1 MFYSKG
7 YSLERM
13 SEFLTTTSQ
22 GVYGIPLGV
31 SASYIILFSIYGI
44 ATKIA
49 PIALALIMFG
59 LGLGLTVNDFL
70 RVVKIPRDFL
80 VGFLCQVILLPII
93 AFILIKIIPMPL
105 EIALGVMVIA
115 AAPGGV
121 TSNVLTKFANGDV
134 ALSVSLTAIV
144 SILSILTV
152 PFIIFTSA
160 DLLGVSEINREIS
173 MTSMSLKM
181 FFVVTVPVIFG
192 MVVRS
197 LMTDFITRKTL
208 IVQRI
213 SVILFMIVFISIW
226 VEEWDRII
234 SFITRAGLVAFIL
247 NIVMIFTG
255 YYVAKYFTSGVAQ
268 RKCISLECGLQ
279 NGTLAVF
286 VATQLFDNI
295 VFMVPTAAYALIMFV
310 TSIFFVLIVR
320 KIN

>member
-1 MFYSKG
+1 M
-7 YSLERM
+7 E
-13 SEFLTTTSQ
+13 
-22 GVYGIPLGV
+22 
-31 SASYIILFSIYGI
+31 I
-44 ATKIA
+44 ATTIA
-49 PIALALIMFG
+49 PIALALIMLG

-105 EIALGVMVIA
+105 EIALGVMIIA

-152 PFIIFTSA
+152 PLIIFTSA

-173 MTSMSLKM
+173 MTSIALKM

-192 MVVRS
+192 MIIRS
-197 LMTDFITRKTL
+197 LMTDFIRRKTL

-234 SFITRAGLVAFIL
+234 SFIARAGLVSFIL
-247 NIVMIFTG
+247 NIVMIFIG

-286 VATQLFDNI
+286 VATQLFDDI

>member
-1 MFYSKG
+1 M
-7 YSLERM
+7 E
-13 SEFLTTTSQ
+13 
-22 GVYGIPLGV
+22 
-31 SASYIILFSIYGI
+31 I

-49 PIALALIMFG
+49 PLALAIIMFG
-59 LGLGLTVNDFL
+59 LGLGLTLNDFL
-70 RVVKIPRDFL
+70 RVIKIPRDFI
-80 VGFLCQVILLPII
+80 VGFICQVILLPII

-105 EIALGVMVIA
+105 EIGLGVMIIA

-152 PFIIFTSA
+152 PLIIFTSA

-173 MTSMSLKM
+173 MTSISLKM

-192 MVVRS
+192 MIVRS
-197 LMTDFITRKTL
+197 LMTDFIVSKTL
-208 IVQRI
+208 IIQRI

-234 SFITRAGLVAFIL
+234 SFITRAGLVALIL
-247 NIVMIFTG
+247 NIVMIFIG
-255 YYVAKYFTSGVAQ
+255 YYMAKYFTSGVEQ

-286 VATQLFDNI
+286 VATQLFDDI
-295 VFMVPTAAYALIMFV
+295 IFMVPTAAYALIMFV
-310 TSIFFVLIVR
+310 TSIIFVLIVR